1 MAVAMWKATKYASYI
16 LGDYE
21 VKVLRENIKLLS
33 MKTEQE
39 GLLKSCLHQL
49 LKKLLKRLQRK
60 RLGLLWSH
68 VKVVSNIFGKATKV
82 LPSSHMLYVARQEGF
97 EEMAEELF
105 QDGETSG
112 QCLWIINNAKK
123 LEKEDT
129 YNIWMTVILKML
141 QSVTLPLE

>member
-1 MAVAMWKATKYASYI
+1 MVVACGKLPTRSYI

-21 VKVLRENIKLLS
+21 VKVLRENIKTA

-49 LKKLLKRLQRK
+49 LKKLLKASEK
-60 RLGLLWSH
+60 RPGLLG
-68 VKVVSNIFGKATKV
+68 VYAKVVSIFGATKV

-97 EEMAEELF
+97 EEMIEELF
-105 QDGETSG
+105 QDGVNNYAYG
-112 QCLWIINNAKK
+112 ALIIMQTK

-129 YNIWMTVILKML
+129 LQYLMMVILKML
-141 QSVTLPLE
+141 QSVTLL